1 MASSANVAYIRVST
15 IDQNTERQLANLKI
29 KFDRVFT
36 EKVSAKNTA
45 RPQLQE
51 MLAFIR
57 DGDHLYI
64 HSMDRLARNLADLL
78 NLVTRTTEKG
88 VTIHFVKENL
98 TFSPNEESNPMSKL
112 MLSMM
117 GAFAEFERSLILERQ
132 REGIAQA
139 KARGAYKGRKPLSSD
154 KLEEARKL
162 IASGKAK
169 TDVCKEL
176 GIGRTTLYKYVKA
189 SKSLTQ
195 QPSS

>member
-1 MASSANVAYIRVST
+1 MTSSANVSYIRVST
-15 IDQNTERQLANLKI
+15 VNQNTDRQLATLNI
-29 KFDRVFT
+29 KLDRSFV
-36 EKVSAKNTA
+36 EKASAKSTE

-57 DGDHLYI
+57 EGDHLYI

-78 NLVTRTTEKG
+78 DLVTQITTKG

-98 TFSPNEESNPMSKL
+98 TFSPKEKSSPMSKL

-139 KARGAYKGRKPLSSD
+139 KARGAYKGRKPISSNQI
-154 KLEEARKL
+154 EEARKM
-162 IASGKAK
+162 IAVDKAK
-169 TDVCKEL
+169 TDICKEL
-176 GIGRTTLYKYVKA
+176 GIGRTTLYKYLKMKNLPVKHR
-189 SKSLTQ
+189 
-195 QPSS
+195 P